1 MLSAISHEKGFKSF
15 AFRLL
20 IVVPLFAVCLAF
32 LSQTAFAQAA
42 GAASGVSKT
51 PAHKV
56 WYFPEGSVG
65 GGFQQYFALLNLNA
79 TQTSNVT
86 ITYLLQT
93 NPQTIK
99 TVNHSIGPVSRLTVN
114 VNNDLNMPP
123 GGSHVSVASFI
134 QVTSGP

>member
-1 MLSAISHEKGFKSF
+1 MLSAVSRDKGFKSF
-15 AFRLL
+15 TFRLL
-20 IVVPLFAVCLAF
+20 IVIPLFAVCLSF
-32 LSQTAFAQAA
+32 LSQTAFAQVAA
-42 GAASGVSKT
+42 VAAGVSKSPT
-51 PAHKV
+51 HKI

-65 GGFQQYFALLNLNA
+65 GGFQQYLALVNLNA

-99 TVNHSIGPVSRLTVN
+99 SVNHSIGPISRLTVN
-114 VNNDLNMPP
+114 VNNDLNMPA

-134 QVTSGP
+134 QVT